1 MTRERARLDSPAALI
16 VGANKHA
23 IRAIQL
29 YHPVQLLRN
38 VGGLLVGHIDHVVV
52 VLLVSHPTADPRNKL
67 HPCYNTDYW
76 RVELQTV

>member
-1 MTRERARLDSPAALI
+1 MTRKRAGLDSPAALV

-52 VLLVSHPTADPRNKL
+52 VLLVSHPTADPRSDL
-67 HPCYNTDYW
+67 HPCHNTDYW
-76 RVELQTV
+76 YVDLQTI